1 MLRRR
6 DVKGSNRREGAEA
19 DTAENSG
26 MMAVLVLDRDKVPTA
41 CVLFPARYGHGS
53 ERSRMRWRV
62 CLVLA
67 LSTRRPVRLSRL
79 GVRKVGQAAADNAS
93 EPGTEPHHV
102 VALAKRGAE

>member
-1 MLRRR
+1 MPKRR
-6 DVKGSNRREGAEA
+6 DVKGLNCREKAEA

-26 MMAVLVLDRDKVPTA
+26 IMAMLIFDRDKVLTA
-41 CVLFPARYGHGS
+41 FARYGHGS
-53 ERSRMRWRV
+53 ERSRICWRV

-93 EPGTEPHHV
+93 EPGT
-102 VALAKRGAE
+102 